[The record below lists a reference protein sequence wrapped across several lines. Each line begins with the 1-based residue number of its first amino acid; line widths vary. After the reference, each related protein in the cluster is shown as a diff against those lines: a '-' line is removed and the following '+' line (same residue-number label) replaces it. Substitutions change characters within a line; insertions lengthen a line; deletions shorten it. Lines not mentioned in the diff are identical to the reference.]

1 VNAARKIVVEMV
13 KAAAAAAVKKPRK
26 KAAQAA
32 GKEGTERPP
41 AALPDTL
48 PDSLPEEPAEAPVA
62 GRPWFLYL
70 IECADGSI
78 YTGITTDVAA
88 RYAAHAEGKGARYT
102 RAHPPARL
110 LGWEAHPD
118 RSTASKAEYRI
129 KRLTA
134 AAKRAYAAALP
145 ATRD

>member
-1 VNAARKIVVEMV
+1 MV
-13 KAAAAAAVKKPRK
+13 KAATAAAVKKPRK

-32 GKEGTERPP
+32 DKKRAKRPP
-41 AALPDTL
+41 AALPAAL
-48 PDSLPEEPAEAPVA
+48 PDSLPDSLPDALPEEPAKVPAA